1 MAWSA
6 KRRAVS
12 PATTITAGRTIRPR
26 TTSYHV
32 RRHDSP
38 PWVSARYSSPS
49 PTMTRLVVPPRPILR
64 SAVFIVCASYEVGY
78 FLIVRD
84 AGAVAH
90 RLTARLR
97 TAVWA
102 NPEAAV
108 RMTRGVS
115 AWTMRPG
122 EPTHRFGGAEAGGAV
137 FTRWQTYWSA
147 LFFVLLAVSAGIAA
161 AELGSGAR
169 RGATLALAAGLA
181 AWYWHEVVRTGR
193 ALSSR
198 AAALPSLAVGAAL
211 WTPLLVLHWIF
222 QLLMFSAYHL
232 ACSAPAPPRRA
243 VPRIVAVSA
252 LVVATASA
260 RYGFQPLNLVF
271 YGAVTLALGL
281 FVAMTQA
288 IHEQS
293 EQRQRL
299 LEELEAARGELAASE
314 RRAGVLAERQRLAR
328 EIHDTL
334 AQGFASIVTLSEA
347 ARAQARISPLRPE
360 SLEHGSL
367 GRALA
372 GLATEFG
379 AQTGIDTQAA
389 VTGGEHELA
398 PDAQE
403 ALLRVAQEALANVRK
418 HARAHRVRLTLSYL
432 DDATLLDVRDDG
444 VGFDPAAP
452 AGNGPGGGFGL
463 AGMRE
468 RLADC

>member
-1 MAWSA
+1 
-6 KRRAVS
+6 
-12 PATTITAGRTIRPR
+12 
-26 TTSYHV
+26 
-32 RRHDSP
+32 
-38 PWVSARYSSPS
+38 
-49 PTMTRLVVPPRPILR
+49 
-64 SAVFIVCASYEVGY
+64 
-78 FLIVRD
+78 
-84 AGAVAH
+84 
-90 RLTARLR
+90 
-97 TAVWA
+97 
-102 NPEAAV
+102 
-108 RMTRGVS
+108 
-115 AWTMRPG
+115 
-122 EPTHRFGGAEAGGAV
+122 V

-347 ARAQARISPLRPE
+347 ARAQARISPQAAMRRLEEAGQVARASLGEARRAIWALRPE
-360 SLEHGSL
+360 VLEHGSL
-367 GRALA
+367 GRAL
-372 GLATEFG
+372 GELATEFG

-398 PDAQE
+398 PEAQE

-452 AGNGPGGGFGL
+452 VGNGPGGGFGL

-468 RLADC
+468 RLAAHGGTLTVEAAPGQGTTVAAALPRSRADAGQGR